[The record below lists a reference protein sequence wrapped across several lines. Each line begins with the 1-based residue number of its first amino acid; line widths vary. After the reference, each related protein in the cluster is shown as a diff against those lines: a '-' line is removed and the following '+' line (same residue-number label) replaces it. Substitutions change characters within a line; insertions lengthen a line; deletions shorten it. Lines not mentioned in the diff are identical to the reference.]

1 MYIFFDGRIYAR
13 ILGLSNL
20 MLTLSAPVPDEEK
33 KLTETVIF
41 TLLCGASKGLM
52 KAFKGIFTLISEMRG
67 AARVKPARVSP
78 QFGYIRF

>member
-20 MLTLSAPVPDEEK
+20 MLTLSGPVTDEEK

-67 AARVKPARVSP
+67 AARVKPASVSP
-78 QFGYIRF
+78 QFGCIRF

>member
-20 MLTLSAPVPDEEK
+20 MLTLSALVPDEEK

-67 AARVKPARVSP
+67 AARVKPARLALNL
-78 QFGYIRF
+78 GA